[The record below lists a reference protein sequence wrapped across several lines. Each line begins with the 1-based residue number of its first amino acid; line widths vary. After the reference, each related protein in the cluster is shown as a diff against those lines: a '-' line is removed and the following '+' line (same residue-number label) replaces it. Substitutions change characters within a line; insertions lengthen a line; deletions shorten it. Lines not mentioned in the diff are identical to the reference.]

1 MPKQFINP
9 PNHHEPMGYSH
20 AVKVGNTVYVA
31 GQIAWDAPGNLV
43 GPGDIEAQ
51 AVQVF
56 ENLKRVVEA
65 SGASLEDVV
74 KTVVLITH
82 PAYREAYRSVRSRYL
97 KEPFPASTLAVIDSL
112 AFPDLLI
119 EIECVAVV
127 E

>member
-1 MPKQFINP
+1 
-9 PNHHEPMGYSH
+9 MGYSH

-31 GQIAWDAPGNLV
+31 GQIAWDAQGNLV

-56 ENLKRVVEA
+56 ENLKRVLEA
-65 SGASLEDVV
+65 SGALLEDVV

-82 PAYREAYRSVRSRYL
+82 PTYRDAYRSVRSRYL

-112 AFPDLLI
+112 AFPELLI

>member
-31 GQIAWDAPGNLV
+31 GQIAWDAQGNLV

-82 PAYREAYRSVRSRYL
+82 PAYREAYRSVRSR
-97 KEPFPASTLAVIDSL
+97 T
-112 AFPDLLI
+112 
-119 EIECVAVV
+119 
-127 E
+127 